1 MLLVNVPNRMYPK
14 YSKIFLLNLTQF
26 NPVASPPE
34 NQKYILVHTT
44 FFSFFFLIT
53 QIAPNSRILLSR
65 VLNGNGR
72 FCSSYEV
79 SPSSFRYY
87 SSSVE
92 YLSGILTKTKLHV
105 WLFSLLRNIFFCVL
119 NAACKKAQGNLF
131 FKRQWLRIS
140 LKCSCFLQC
149 YILRFRMIITCLFQF

>member
-1 MLLVNVPNRMYPK
+1 MLLVNVPNRMYPN

-44 FFSFFFLIT
+44 FFAFFFLIT

-92 YLSGILTKTKLHV
+92 YLSGILTKTNRSQMFVNKN
-105 WLFSLLRNIFFCVL
+105 RERQ
-119 NAACKKAQGNLF
+119 KRPDQGS
-131 FKRQWLRIS
+131 KRHLTTKEFMFEIWYYRESIHE
-140 LKCSCFLQC
+140 
-149 YILRFRMIITCLFQF
+149 

>member
-1 MLLVNVPNRMYPK
+1 MLLVNVPNRMYPN

-92 YLSGILTKTKLHV
+92 YLSGILTKTNLHV
-105 WLFSLLRNIFFCVL
+105 LTFFPFKKHFFLCVE
-119 NAACKKAQGNLF
+119 C
-131 FKRQWLRIS
+131 
-140 LKCSCFLQC
+140 
-149 YILRFRMIITCLFQF
+149 CL